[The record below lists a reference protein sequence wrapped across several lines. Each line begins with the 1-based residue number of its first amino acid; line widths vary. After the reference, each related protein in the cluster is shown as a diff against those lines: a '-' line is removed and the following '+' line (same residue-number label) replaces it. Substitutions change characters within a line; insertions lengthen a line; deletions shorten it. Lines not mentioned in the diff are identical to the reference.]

1 MNLIKLLKQILMI
14 SKCKITKIN
23 SNSNP
28 HAEITWTG
36 QNSGCALTRFQS
48 SPTEGQRT
56 GEAGTGT
63 DSL

>member
-28 HAEITWTG
+28 RAEITWTG
-36 QNSGCALTRFQS
+36 PNSGCALTRFQS
-48 SPTEGQRT
+48 NPTE
-56 GEAGTGT
+56 
-63 DSL
+63 